1 MELKANGESLMLIAG
16 AGGVQ
21 KGVPFMHGELF
32 VIPASDA
39 KEGRPY
45 TGMISGAFVGYE
57 EFLADGVTVAD
68 KDTAYITAEG
78 KLTKTKTG
86 NIKVGHFVEN
96 HQMPMLLVK

>member
-1 MELKANGESLMLIAG
+1 MEEKASGESLTLIAG
-16 AGGVQ
+16 VGGVQ
-21 KGVPFMHGELF
+21 KGVPFLNGELF

-45 TGMISGAFVGYE
+45 TGMISGAFIGYE
-57 EFLADGVTVAD
+57 DHLADGVTVAD
-68 KDTAYITAEG
+68 KDTAYFTPGG

>member
-16 AGGVQ
+16 AGGVK
-21 KGVPFMHGELF
+21 KGTPFLHGELL

-45 TGMISGAFVGYE
+45 TGLISGAFVNYE
-57 EFLADGVTVAD
+57 EHLVADMTVAD
-68 KDTAYITAEG
+68 KDTAYFTPEG
-78 KLTKTKTG
+78 KLSKNKTG
-86 NIKVGHFVEN
+86 NLKIGHFVEN